1 MFSLEAVYF
10 NVILFVVL
18 KERLAKL
25 SYPFNKCAD
34 DGDVSTTS
42 NECPTMKQKGCSCG
56 CRVKSRSQLSCKQA
70 EGRKK
75 HSGQGCTESCRCFN
89 YKNSFGTSINPW
101 STSVS
106 KEKRKKI
113 LSSPPSL
120 KRAERN
126 LNGRKKELDK
136 GTKEDNYEKNRK
148 EQEREAKRRKKEEE
162 KKKRDAKQ
170 QQEKNHW

>member
-70 EGRKK
+70 EGQTSRCPCVRKGK
-75 HSGQGCTESCRCFN
+75 ICTRYCKCRHCSNNTGVKKIVKCRCGEGRKTILQGFVSCIDIKGERN
-89 YKNSFGTSINPW
+89 TVDKAALKAAVVLITKIALALLSIHGVP
-101 STSVS
+101 VYQKR
-106 KEKRKKI
+106 KEKRFFQV
-113 LSSPPSL
+113 LL
-120 KRAERN
+120 
-126 LNGRKKELDK
+126 L
-136 GTKEDNYEKNRK
+136 
-148 EQEREAKRRKKEEE
+148 
-162 KKKRDAKQ
+162 
-170 QQEKNHW
+170 